1 MKKIRKPNI
10 AKTLLNNSI
19 SAMFSAIEIH
29 NKPNISYRY
38 PTVTIL
44 ILNSWELVLKSYIY
58 KVQKDKKIILKSKK
72 TNRYPS
78 LQHAINKVLI

>member
-1 MKKIRKPNI
+1 MKRKPNI
-10 AKTLLNNSI
+10 AETLLKNSI

-44 ILNSWELVLKSYIY
+44 ILNSWELLLKSYIY
-58 KVQKDKKIILKSKK
+58 KVLKEKNIIKKDK
-72 TNRYPS
+72 
-78 LQHAINKVLI
+78 